1 MDHALAEGIFQKDQI
16 VSTKKL
22 YNYVDLGLMD
32 IKNIDL
38 PEKVK
43 RNTKTHRARV
53 NKPILGRSIIDERSP
68 RIDIRKDFDHWE
80 CNLILGRKTKDDD
93 VLLTLCERKTR
104 QFFMTKIEDKT
115 SASVMK
121 AFDKLQKLYGSKWN
135 QIFKSITTDNGSEF
149 ADLSDLEQVT
159 KTLVYYAHPYTSCDK
174 GSVERHNGLIRRYI
188 PKGDRMDKYSVEDI
202 AKIEV
207 WCNSLPRKILN
218 FKTPDECYDAEL
230 DRIYRR
236 R

>member
-1 MDHALAEGIFQKDQI
+1 M
-16 VSTKKL
+16 
-22 YNYVDLGLMD
+22 
-32 IKNIDL
+32 
-38 PEKVK
+38 
-43 RNTKTHRARV
+43 
-53 NKPILGRSIIDERSP
+53 
-68 RIDIRKDFDHWE
+68 
-80 CNLILGRKTKDDD
+80 
-93 VLLTLCERKTR
+93 LLTLCERKTR
-104 QFFMTKIEDKT
+104 QFFMIKIEDKT

-121 AFDKLQKLYGSKWN
+121 AFDKLREYYGSKWN
-135 QIFKSITTDNGSEF
+135 QIFKSITTDNGSGF
-149 ADLSDLEQVT
+149 ADLSDLEQVS

-218 FKTPDECYDAEL
+218 YKIPEEYFDTEL